1 MSVNSSV
8 AFQLGAQEES
18 QAGPAQEVTWHLVTA
33 PGTTGVTVSSD
44 SGTFDVTAGRAVT
57 PLDITAHRAGDVAL
71 TFDLTQAGTPLPHL
85 TLDVDVSS

>member
-1 MSVNSSV
+1 MKVNSSI
-8 AFQLGAQEES
+8 AFQLGVQEES
-18 QAGPAQEVTWHLVTA
+18 QTGRAQAVTWHLVTA

-44 SGTFDVTAGRAVT
+44 SGTLNVTAGRAVT
-57 PLDITAHRAGDVAL
+57 PLNITAQRAGDSAL